1 MVVECDQA
9 LQEYANVRN
18 VDMKQEKPVVYHV
31 EILNVQSAALNC
43 VEQINRIT
51 DNIMNRMIMLGEFH
65 GENKLRS

>member
-43 VEQINRIT
+43 AEQINRIT
-51 DNIMNRMIMLGEFH
+51 NNIMNRMIMLGEFPWR
-65 GENKLRS
+65 K